1 MKKERLLP
9 VVRCHGVETVQS
21 QYCGWQSCLGVT
33 RILKFRELYVIKRPA
48 CRNAVKTGV
57 LIVNN
62 VKCNFTL
69 GVATSF
75 ATHLQ
80 GSLDNANWCTG
91 ETYQTGR
98 EELSYQTTTAVYEVL
113 VFNQWAKANEV
124 AGMLTMILG

>member
-1 MKKERLLP
+1 
-9 VVRCHGVETVQS
+9 VETVQS
-21 QYCGWQSCLGVT
+21 QYCGWQSRAGVT
-33 RILKFRELYVIKRPA
+33 RILKFREPYVIEPAA

-75 ATHLQ
+75 TTHQQ
-80 GSLDNANWCTG
+80 GTLDNANWCTG
-91 ETYQTGR
+91 GTYQTGR

-113 VFNQWAKANEV
+113 VLNQWAKANEV
-124 AGMLTMILG
+124 SCMLTMNSGIMVPLPDKSA